1 MFDNII
7 GQKEYIA
14 SLRTAIDNNRLP
26 HALLIS
32 GNEGSGGLALA
43 YAAAQYLICPHRHDG
58 DACGQCPQCLQL
70 GKLQHP
76 DVHFVFPVV
85 RKKNQKEAPISLDY
99 MSEWRNAFLNN
110 HYLTLNEWTTTSGEE
125 NKQAGIFVAE
135 ANNIIKT
142 LSVKPFE
149 SDYRVMIIWLPEKM
163 NEETANKLLKII
175 EEPNDMTHFFLVSQ
189 EPERIIGTIQSR
201 VQRINL
207 PPIADVDIQQALVSR
222 FDCPQDKAIDYARMS
237 HGSYVEALKLLNDD
251 EERSFYFTKFC
262 EMMRLSYAKK
272 LFDMKEWSEEMSG
285 IGRERQKAYLQYAQ
299 QMIRENFIM
308 NFNTPSLNYLN
319 ESERT
324 FSSRFHAFV
333 NHNNVTGIMDELAL
347 AEKDIMQ
354 NVNAKMVFF
363 DLSLKLIMLLKS
375 ANK

>member
-32 GNEGSGGLALA
+32 GNEGTGGLALA

-110 HYLTLNEWTTTSGEE
+110 HYLTLNEWTATSGEE

-333 NHNNVTGIMDELAL
+333 NHNNVAGIMDELAL

-354 NVNAKMVFF
+354 NVNAKMVLF

>member
-32 GNEGSGGLALA
+32 GNEGSGSLALA

-222 FDCPQDKAIDYARMS
+222 FNCPQDKAIDYARMS

-333 NHNNVTGIMDELAL
+333 NHNNVNGIMDELAL

>member
-32 GNEGSGGLALA
+32 GNEGSGSLALA

-110 HYLTLNEWTTTSGEE
+110 HYLTLNEWTITSGEE

-272 LFDMKEWSEEMSG
+272 LFDMKEWSEELSG

-333 NHNNVTGIMDELAL
+333 NHNNVAGIMDELAL

>member
-32 GNEGSGGLALA
+32 GNEGTGGLALA

-222 FDCPQDKAIDYARMS
+222 FNCPQDKAIDYARMS

-272 LFDMKEWSEEMSG
+272 LFDMKEWSEELSG

-319 ESERT
+319 ENERT

-333 NHNNVTGIMDELAL
+333 NHNNVAGIMDELAL

>member
-32 GNEGSGGLALA
+32 GNEGSGSLALA

-272 LFDMKEWSEEMSG
+272 LFEMKEWSEEMSG

-333 NHNNVTGIMDELAL
+333 NHNNVAGIMDELAL

>member
-32 GNEGSGGLALA
+32 GNEGTGGLALA

-222 FDCPQDKAIDYARMS
+222 FNCPQDKAIDYARMS

-272 LFDMKEWSEEMSG
+272 LFDMKEWSEELSG

-333 NHNNVTGIMDELAL
+333 NHNNVAGIMDELAL

>member
-32 GNEGSGGLALA
+32 GNEGSGSLALA

-110 HYLTLNEWTTTSGEE
+110 HYLTLNEWTATSGEE

-272 LFDMKEWSEEMSG
+272 LFDMKEWSEELSG

-319 ESERT
+319 ENERT

-333 NHNNVTGIMDELAL
+333 NHNNVAGIMNELAL

>member
-32 GNEGSGGLALA
+32 GNEGTGGLALA

-99 MSEWRNAFLNN
+99 MGEWREVFLNDQ
-110 HYLTLNEWTTTSGEE
+110 YLTLNSWTTTSSEE

-175 EEPNDMTHFFLVSQ
+175 EEPNDKTHFFFVSQ

-222 FDCPQDKAIDYARMS
+222 FNCPQEKAIDYARMS

-285 IGRERQKAYLQYAQ
+285 IGRERQKAYLQYVQ

-324 FSSRFHAFV
+324 FSSRFHAFI

>member
-32 GNEGSGGLALA
+32 GNEGSGSLALA

-110 HYLTLNEWTTTSGEE
+110 HYLTLNEWTATSGEE

-222 FDCPQDKAIDYARMS
+222 FNCPQDKAIDYARMS

-319 ESERT
+319 ENERT

>member
-32 GNEGSGGLALA
+32 GNEGSGSLALA

-110 HYLTLNEWTTTSGEE
+110 HYLTLNEWTTKSGEE

-272 LFDMKEWSEEMSG
+272 LFDMKEWSEELSG

-319 ESERT
+319 ENERT

>member
-32 GNEGSGGLALA
+32 GNEGSGSLALA

-58 DACGQCPQCLQL
+58 DACGQCPQCLQV

-222 FDCPQDKAIDYARMS
+222 FNCPQDKAIDYARMS

>member
-32 GNEGSGGLALA
+32 GNEGSGSLALA

-76 DVHFVFPVV
+76 DLHFVFPVV

-222 FDCPQDKAIDYARMS
+222 FNCPQDKAIDYARMS

-272 LFDMKEWSEEMSG
+272 LFDMKEWSEELSG

-333 NHNNVTGIMDELAL
+333 NHNNVAGIMDELAL

>member
-32 GNEGSGGLALA
+32 GNEGSGSLALA

-175 EEPNDMTHFFLVSQ
+175 EEPNDMTHFFFVSQ

-272 LFDMKEWSEEMSG
+272 LFDMKEWSEELSG

-333 NHNNVTGIMDELAL
+333 NHNNVAGIMDELAL

>member
-32 GNEGSGGLALA
+32 GNEGSGSLALA

-272 LFDMKEWSEEMSG
+272 LFDMKEWSEELSG

-319 ESERT
+319 ENERT

-333 NHNNVTGIMDELAL
+333 NHNNVAGIMDELAL

>member
-32 GNEGSGGLALA
+32 GNEGTGGLALA
-43 YAAAQYLICPHRHDG
+43 YAAAQYLICPHSHDG

-110 HYLTLNEWTTTSGEE
+110 HYLTLNEWTATSGEE

-222 FDCPQDKAIDYARMS
+222 FNCPQDKAIDYARMS

-272 LFDMKEWSEEMSG
+272 LFDMKEWSEELSG

-319 ESERT
+319 ENERT

-333 NHNNVTGIMDELAL
+333 NHNNVAGIMNELAL

>member
-32 GNEGSGGLALA
+32 GNEGTGGLALA

-272 LFDMKEWSEEMSG
+272 LFDMKEWSEELSG

-319 ESERT
+319 ENERT

-333 NHNNVTGIMDELAL
+333 NHNNVAGIMDELAL

>member
-32 GNEGSGGLALA
+32 GNEGSGSLALA

-110 HYLTLNEWTTTSGEE
+110 HYLTLNEWTTKSGEE

-272 LFDMKEWSEEMSG
+272 LFDMKEWSEELSG

-333 NHNNVTGIMDELAL
+333 NHNNVNGIMDELAL

>member
-32 GNEGSGGLALA
+32 GNEGSGSLALA

-272 LFDMKEWSEEMSG
+272 LFDMKEWSEELSG

-319 ESERT
+319 ENERT

-333 NHNNVTGIMDELAL
+333 NHNNVAGIMNELAL

>member
-32 GNEGSGGLALA
+32 GNEGSGSLALA

-222 FDCPQDKAIDYARMS
+222 FNCPQNKAIDYARMS

-272 LFDMKEWSEEMSG
+272 LFDMKEWSEELSG

-319 ESERT
+319 ENERT

>member
-32 GNEGSGGLALA
+32 GNEGSGSLALA

-222 FDCPQDKAIDYARMS
+222 FNCPQDKAIDYARMS

-272 LFDMKEWSEEMSG
+272 LFDMKEWSEELSG

>member
-32 GNEGSGGLALA
+32 GNEGSGSLALA

-99 MSEWRNAFLNN
+99 MGEWRNAFLNN
-110 HYLTLNEWTTTSGEE
+110 HYLTLNEWTATSGEE

-222 FDCPQDKAIDYARMS
+222 FNCPQDKAIDYARMS

-333 NHNNVTGIMDELAL
+333 NHNNVAGIMDELAL

>member
-32 GNEGSGGLALA
+32 GNEGTGGLALA

-99 MSEWRNAFLNN
+99 MSEWRKAFLNN
-110 HYLTLNEWTTTSGEE
+110 HYLTLNEWTSTSGEE

-175 EEPNDMTHFFLVSQ
+175 EEPNDMTHFFFVSQ

-222 FDCPQDKAIDYARMS
+222 FNCPQDKAIDYARMS

-319 ESERT
+319 ENERT

-333 NHNNVTGIMDELAL
+333 NHNNVAGIMDELAL

>member
-32 GNEGSGGLALA
+32 GNEGSGSLALA

-99 MSEWRNAFLNN
+99 MSEWRKAFLNN
-110 HYLTLNEWTTTSGEE
+110 YYLTLNEWTATSGEE

-222 FDCPQDKAIDYARMS
+222 FDCPQDKAIEYARMS

-333 NHNNVTGIMDELAL
+333 NHNNVAGIMDELAL

>member
-32 GNEGSGGLALA
+32 GNEGSGSLALA

-110 HYLTLNEWTTTSGEE
+110 HYLTLNEWTATSGEE

-272 LFDMKEWSEEMSG
+272 LFDMKEWSEELSG

-333 NHNNVTGIMDELAL
+333 NHNNVAGIMDELAL

>member
-32 GNEGSGGLALA
+32 GNEGTGGLALA

-85 RKKNQKEAPISLDY
+85 RKKNQKETPISLDY

-222 FDCPQDKAIDYARMS
+222 FNCPQDKAIDYARMS

-272 LFDMKEWSEEMSG
+272 LFDMKEWSEELSG

-333 NHNNVTGIMDELAL
+333 NHNNVAGIMNELAL

>member
-32 GNEGSGGLALA
+32 GNEGTGGLALA
-43 YAAAQYLICPHRHDG
+43 YAAAQYLICPHSHDG

-272 LFDMKEWSEEMSG
+272 LFDMKEWSEELSG

>member
-32 GNEGSGGLALA
+32 GNEGSGSLALA

-272 LFDMKEWSEEMSG
+272 LFDMKEWSEELSG

-333 NHNNVTGIMDELAL
+333 NHNNVAGIMDELAL

>member
-32 GNEGSGGLALA
+32 GNEGSGSLALA

-99 MSEWRNAFLNN
+99 MSEWRKAFLNN
-110 HYLTLNEWTTTSGEE
+110 HYLTLNEWTSTSGEE

-222 FDCPQDKAIDYARMS
+222 FNCPQDKAIDYARMS

-272 LFDMKEWSEEMSG
+272 LFDMKEWSEELSG

-333 NHNNVTGIMDELAL
+333 NHNNVAGIMDELAL

>member
-32 GNEGSGGLALA
+32 GNEGTGGLALA

-319 ESERT
+319 ENERT

-333 NHNNVTGIMDELAL
+333 NHNNVAGIMDELAL

>member
-32 GNEGSGGLALA
+32 GNEGSGSLALA

-110 HYLTLNEWTTTSGEE
+110 HYLTLNEWTATSGEE

-272 LFDMKEWSEEMSG
+272 LFDMKEWSEELSG

-319 ESERT
+319 ENERT

-333 NHNNVTGIMDELAL
+333 NHNNVAGIMDELAL

>member
-32 GNEGSGGLALA
+32 GNEGSGSLALA

-58 DACGQCPQCLQL
+58 DACGQCPQCLQV

-110 HYLTLNEWTTTSGEE
+110 HYLTLNEWTATSGEE

-272 LFDMKEWSEEMSG
+272 LFDMKEWSEELSG

-319 ESERT
+319 ENERT

>member
-7 GQKEYIA
+7 GQKEYID

-26 HALLIS
+26 HALLVS
-32 GNEGSGGLALA
+32 GNEGTGGLALA

-222 FDCPQDKAIDYARMS
+222 FNCPQDKAIDYARMS

-272 LFDMKEWSEEMSG
+272 LFDMKEWSEELSG

-319 ESERT
+319 ENERT

>member
-32 GNEGSGGLALA
+32 GNEGSGSLALA

-58 DACGQCPQCLQL
+58 DACGQCPQCLQV

-110 HYLTLNEWTTTSGEE
+110 HYLTLNEWTATSGEE

-222 FDCPQDKAIDYARMS
+222 FNCPQDKAIDYARMS

-272 LFDMKEWSEEMSG
+272 LFDMKEWSEELSG

-319 ESERT
+319 ENERT

>member
-32 GNEGSGGLALA
+32 GNEGSGSLALA

-99 MSEWRNAFLNN
+99 MSEWRKAFLNN
-110 HYLTLNEWTTTSGEE
+110 YYLTLNEWTTTSGEE

-319 ESERT
+319 ENERT

-333 NHNNVTGIMDELAL
+333 NHNNVAGIMDELAL

>member
-32 GNEGSGGLALA
+32 GNEGSGSLALA

-222 FDCPQDKAIDYARMS
+222 FNCPQDKAIDYARMS

-251 EERSFYFTKFC
+251 EDRSFYFTKFC

-272 LFDMKEWSEEMSG
+272 LFDMKEWSEELSG
-285 IGRERQKAYLQYAQ
+285 IGRERQKAFLQYAQ

-319 ESERT
+319 ENERT

-333 NHNNVTGIMDELAL
+333 NHNNVAGIMDELAL

>member
-32 GNEGSGGLALA
+32 GNEGSGSLALA

-99 MSEWRNAFLNN
+99 MGEWRNAFLNN
-110 HYLTLNEWTTTSGEE
+110 HYLTLNEWTATSGEE

-222 FDCPQDKAIDYARMS
+222 FNCPQDKAIDYARMS

-272 LFDMKEWSEEMSG
+272 LFDMKEWSEELSG

-333 NHNNVTGIMDELAL
+333 NHNNVAGIMDELAL

>member
-32 GNEGSGGLALA
+32 GNEGSGSLALA

-110 HYLTLNEWTTTSGEE
+110 HYLTLNEWTATSGEE

-222 FDCPQDKAIDYARMS
+222 FNCPQDKAIDYARMS

-272 LFDMKEWSEEMSG
+272 LFDMKEWSEELSG

-319 ESERT
+319 ENERT

>member
-1 MFDNII
+1 MFDNIV

-32 GNEGSGGLALA
+32 GNEGSGSLALA

-110 HYLTLNEWTTTSGEE
+110 HYLTLNEWTTTLSEE

-222 FDCPQDKAIDYARMS
+222 FNCPQDKAIDYARMS

-272 LFDMKEWSEEMSG
+272 LFDMKEWSEELSG

-319 ESERT
+319 ENERT

>member
-32 GNEGSGGLALA
+32 GNEGTGGLALA

-333 NHNNVTGIMDELAL
+333 NHNNVAGIMDELAL

>member
-32 GNEGSGGLALA
+32 GNEGSGSLALA

-99 MSEWRNAFLNN
+99 MSEWRKAFLNN

-333 NHNNVTGIMDELAL
+333 NHNNVAGIMDELAL